1 MTLTTYL
8 VDILSIK
15 CNVERSLFSEL
26 ELEKL
31 ANLILQVQGIIQ
43 PLIVKKTGLDEYE
56 LIEGTFE
63 YYAAVKAHEIDDYFE
78 MIRVFIISDEEHD
91 VIQKQLNFFRPK
103 ITDNNQ
109 IVNTKTNFNDSDIGL
124 NNLEKRLNEINVNL
138 QPLKDI
144 KEMVEMVLNLQ
155 QQLQQNQV
163 ESQPK
168 IKEIKKADEEKL
180 EPLNA
185 FNTLPIHQ
193 LVLALKRAE
202 ITQKEAEKIVESVK
216 KEREKKPFAS
226 LNDVVNRVKKTR
238 GKDEIK
244 AISSEKMINIIDTW
258 SKTSL

>member
-15 CNVERSLFSEL
+15 CNVERSLFSEV

-31 ANLILQVQGIIQ
+31 ANLILQVHGIIQ
-43 PLIVKKTGLDEYE
+43 PLIVKKIGFDEYE

-78 MIRVFIISDEEHD
+78 MIRVFIISDEERD
-91 VIQKQLNFFRPK
+91 AIQKQLNFFRPK
-103 ITDNNQ
+103 ITENNQ

-138 QPLKDI
+138 QPLKEI
-144 KEMVEMVLNLQ
+144 KEMVLNLQ

-168 IKEIKKADEEKL
+168 IKEIKEAGEQKL
-180 EPLNA
+180 EPLNT

-202 ITQKEAEKIVESVK
+202 ITQKKAEKIADIVK
-216 KEREKKPFAS
+216 KEREKQSFTS
-226 LNDVVNRVKKTR
+226 LNDVVNRVKETHGNSKR
-238 GKDEIK
+238 QIK
-244 AISSEKMINIIDTW
+244 AISAEKMLDIVDNW